1 MADEHILAVPED
13 PKITLLRC
21 KLALLI
27 GPDEC
32 PEYDTIKAQRPQA
45 LEEPWSDDMSG
56 PIKHV
61 GTHIEPSGWER
72 CHWIWQLAHICDNSV
87 QQQNVRNVRG
97 HRRPSL
103 RPDPPAR
110 PNQLRRE
117 HNNLS

>member
-72 CHWIWQLAHICDNSV
+72 CH
-87 QQQNVRNVRG
+87 
-97 HRRPSL
+97 
-103 RPDPPAR
+103 
-110 PNQLRRE
+110 
-117 HNNLS
+117 